1 MPVDR
6 KGQRPL
12 VHVQKNAQNSLP
24 LKNTAVSGALCVR
37 MMPELAN
44 SKEGPSEFVVTKSG
58 SLVALAAL
66 TDSNFE
72 LVLGPRVGDDLP
84 VVDALGEGYVA
95 EERAEEVVVFF

>member
-1 MPVDR
+1 MV
-6 KGQRPL
+6 
-12 VHVQKNAQNSLP
+12 
-24 LKNTAVSGALCVR
+24 
-37 MMPELAN
+37 PELAN

-58 SLVALAAL
+58 SLVALAAFA
-66 TDSNFE
+66 DSNFE